1 MAKYGPPVTNQSLID
16 ELEGMSTPASN
27 SPKYGPPVT
36 DPALLERLEGG
47 QQTSFNDLSEEDK
60 KKAMDLARQQI
71 SQQYPNMPNWLRD
84 MMLSITPKDQN
95 PRLQRMAS
103 NAQADTNGIPV
114 VAGGLMQGFA
124 TPFQGIAS
132 MIPGETAKNFANQDF
147 TDYLP
152 KPQNDT
158 ESAIQTGA
166 EFLGGLGPVGKLF
179 GMLKG
184 GTKLAGVPKALQ
196 NATALAGTG
205 AIATPGDAGNKALG
219 ATGALALGAAGKTA
233 SLAGQAIANKV
244 PSFLRGLT
252 NDSTDKSLFQAI
264 QKPHDILSNTA
275 DELYD
280 YVKGSIKK
288 RNVNIHVNPQT
299 LDEILEYPSMQSKT
313 HKELIDRAKLGD
325 YDALHTLQSSLY
337 KKGSKDL
344 LNEDSVIETRG
355 ENTLDLRNRIN
366 TEIQNDLTQKGHG
379 DISHVLRQAKDT
391 YKKIMDT
398 YYNKNLR
405 EAGGKGIGKLV
416 NEDLRIEPKRATSLL
431 DTTSK
436 PMNVFLK
443 QHPEAA
449 QQFKGLQEKNA
460 AKKALKDILVKGGVA
475 GGLAFGGKT
484 MLDLL

>member
-1 MAKYGPPVTNQSLID
+1 MAKYGSPVTNQSLID
-16 ELEGMSTPASN
+16 ELEGMSSQPSN

-47 QQTSFNDLSEEDK
+47 KQTSFNDLSEEDQ
-60 KKAMDLARQQI
+60 KKAMDLAKQQI
-71 SQQYPNMPNWLRD
+71 SQQYPNLPNWLRD
-84 MMLSITPKDQN
+84 MMLTVTPKDQN
-95 PRLQRMAS
+95 PRLQKMAA

-114 VAGGLMQGFA
+114 VAGGLMQGVA
-124 TPFQGIAS
+124 TPFQGVAS

-158 ESAIQTGA
+158 ESAMQTGA

-184 GTKLAGVPKALQ
+184 GTKLAGIPKALQ

-205 AIATPGDAGNKALG
+205 AIATPGDAVNKALG
-219 ATGALALGAAGKTA
+219 AAGAVTLGGAAKVG
-233 SLAGQAIANKV
+233 SSVANQV
-244 PSFLRGLT
+244 PVFLRGLT
-252 NDSTDKSLFQAI
+252 NDATPKSLFQAI

-280 YVKGSIKK
+280 YVRRTIKK
-288 RNVNIHVNPQT
+288 RNVNVNINPNT
-299 LDEILEYPSMQSKT
+299 LDEILDYPTMQSKT
-313 HKELIDRAKLGD
+313 HKELVDRAKLGD
-325 YDALHTLQSSLY
+325 YDAIHKLQSSLY

-344 LNEDSVIETRG
+344 LNEDAVIETRG

-366 TEIQNDLTQKGHG
+366 KELENDLTQKGHG
-379 DISHVLRQAKDT
+379 DITHVLRQGKNT
-391 YKKIMDT
+391 FKKIMDT

-416 NEDLRIEPKRATSLL
+416 NEDLRVEPKNATSLL

-460 AKKALKDILVKGGVA
+460 AKKALKDIFIKGGAA

-484 MLDLL
+484 ILDLL